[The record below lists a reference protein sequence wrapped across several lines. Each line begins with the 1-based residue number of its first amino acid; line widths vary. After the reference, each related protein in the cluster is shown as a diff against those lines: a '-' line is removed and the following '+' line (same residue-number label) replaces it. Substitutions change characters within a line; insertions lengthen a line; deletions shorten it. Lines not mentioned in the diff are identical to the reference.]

1 MQLVKRPDIGKYT
14 SGSVSTSTGYGVI
27 KYYNPSEYTSSH
39 HIGTLDAPIFRYAE
53 ILLIRAEAGAEL
65 GQDPELDK
73 TINAL
78 RDRVGFNHHLTTNP
92 IEDPKLVAEY
102 PTIKGPNANLI
113 REIRRERR
121 VELMAEGYRY
131 HDLMRWA
138 CGIRLN
144 QPKLG
149 IIPDKATSENDLNGY
164 NTKDYESIK
173 SGLGFVLYS
182 DKPNRIK
189 S

>member
-1 MQLVKRPDIGKYT
+1 M
-14 SGSVSTSTGYGVI
+14 
-27 KYYNPSEYTSSH
+27 
-39 HIGTLDAPIFRYAE
+39 
-53 ILLIRAEAGAEL
+53 
-65 GQDPELDK
+65 
-73 TINAL
+73 

-121 VELMAEGYRY
+121 VELMAEGYSLSR
-131 HDLMRWA
+131 LNALGR
-138 CGIRLN
+138 GIRLN

-164 NTKDYESIK
+164 NIK
-173 SGLGFVLYS
+173 RL
-182 DKPNRIK
+182 
-189 S
+189 